1 MSLIRFRNT
10 PFTYMYLFIC
20 FEHRAF
26 ETVGRA
32 VSCDVAPYLQVLG
45 IVRHVKNPAH
55 IQSDQHSDKT

>member
-1 MSLIRFRNT
+1 
-10 PFTYMYLFIC
+10 MYLFIG

-32 VSCDVAPYLQVLG
+32 VPCDVAPYLQVLG

-55 IQSDQHSDKT
+55 IHSDQHSDKT